1 MCDTG
6 NELGEHKVD
15 WELEFARLEVNLT
28 FAYWLW
34 CQKRL
39 KHLVDSHDSYSYRAW
54 LVVFPALRR
63 VARNAQF
70 AWVRALYEFR
80 GLIEARAE
88 RSKTDIHEGNSENL

>member
-1 MCDTG
+1 MGDAG
-6 NELGEHKVD
+6 NELSERKVN
-15 WELEFARLEVNLT
+15 WELEFARLEVNVT

-39 KHLVDSHDSYSYRAW
+39 KELVDAHDSYSCSAW

-63 VARNAQF
+63 AARNAQF
-70 AWVRALYEFR
+70 AWVAALYEFR

-88 RSKTDIHEGNSENL
+88 RSKTDIHQGN

>member
-1 MCDTG
+1 MGDAG
-6 NELGEHKVD
+6 NELGERKVD
-15 WELEFARLEVNLT
+15 WELEFARLEVNVT

-39 KHLVDSHDSYSYRAW
+39 SGLVNYYDGNSSRAW
-54 LVVFPALRR
+54 LVVFPTLRR
-63 VARNAQF
+63 AARNAQF

-88 RSKTDIHEGNSENL
+88 RSKADIHQGN